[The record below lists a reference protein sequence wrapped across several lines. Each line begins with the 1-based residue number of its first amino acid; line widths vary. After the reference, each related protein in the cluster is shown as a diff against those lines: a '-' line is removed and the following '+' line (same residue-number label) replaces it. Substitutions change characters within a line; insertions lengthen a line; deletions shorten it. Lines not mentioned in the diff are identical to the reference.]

1 MKRFHLVTL
10 MVLSLAFIIELS
22 SPALAQEKK
31 VRKSLK
37 ASVSQTL
44 GVDTDITFEFSRPG
58 VKGRTIWGELE
69 PYGMRPG
76 NKYSKE
82 KPFPWRAGANEN
94 TTIAFNNDVLIEGN
108 KVPAG
113 KYGIHMIPAEGKWTV
128 IFNKKNEEWGSYSYD
143 EKEDALRITVQPVA
157 ASHQEWLIYG
167 FEKLDGNSAVAF
179 LHWEKLKVPFSIKL
193 AE

>member
-108 KVPAG
+108 KIAAG
-113 KYGIHMIPAEGKWTV
+113 KYGVHMIPAESKWTV

-179 LHWEKLKVPFSIKL
+179 LYWEKLKVPFSIKL